1 MPKTDIDYYSYEE
14 SKALVRKLGLKS
26 EDDWRAWLKLGRK
39 DPRIPANPYS
49 FYKKRGE
56 WISMGDWLGTSRV
69 ANQNKKFEDY
79 SVAKGF
85 ARSLNIKTS
94 DDWKNLCVEGKVP
107 DRFPRDPRSTYKNDW
122 ESWGEFLGTGRVASQ
137 NYRYASYAEA
147 QEFYIENKILTKKI
161 HTEAKKNVD
170 WPAQIPKT
178 PWTAYPK
185 EWKGWNNFVKTQPSS
200 HGRGFTSFADAR
212 ARVRKMGIKTQE
224 EFRERAK
231 TDKNWPGDIPKLPW
245 ATYKKSGEWTNLN
258 DFLGTEPTSYNRA
271 WRSFAEARAYVRE
284 LGIQR
289 TVDYQKWAKSRKCPK
304 DIPRS
309 PDAVYA
315 EQWVNWTDWLGN
327 YGVMW
332 KVGTIRA
339 FVKSLLPHLK
349 SFTAAELYV
358 LLQQNGLTE
367 SDGKSKSF
375 IQALKT
381 GRFPTEELEKFVNQK
396 ESLVDKFIEGE
407 INSLEEGINVDAVT
421 ASEGDVDDASFEKA
435 DDSADQAAL
444 PEVNVSEVLSS
455 LDDQVVSSADEEAIE
470 FLVASALAKLWKRA
484 YVALDDAVTQAKSHK
499 GGEYSARVRMAFLS
513 EVERAQTLPVPKG
526 YNFRVN
532 NKLTEPNLMQ
542 RHLAARLM
550 SHKRVGNWSGTG
562 AGKTL
567 SAIYSSRLIDAKLTV
582 ICCPN
587 SVVSGWVN
595 NIKSIFPDSE
605 VQEKTWQPSWSE
617 DGKARYLVLNFE
629 AFQQTDSENNVS
641 QFCSRNQVNL
651 LVVDEIHYA
660 KQRHSENMSKRR
672 QLITA
677 FSSLSSQGSENY
689 YVLGMSATPVINNL
703 HEGKSLIDLVTGINH
718 EDLNVTSPS
727 VFNCMRMHQ
736 KLVTLGI
743 RWMPKYEAN
752 LEVLKEPVD
761 CEDYLDDIRSLG
773 NSGTPLE
780 LEKILTKARL
790 PVIVKH
796 VRRKTLIYTHY
807 ISEIDRILR
816 DALVAEGWS
825 VGFYTG
831 EEKSGLD
838 SFINGDLDVLIG
850 SSAIGTGVDGLQTVC
865 DQLIINV
872 LPWTAAQYEQ
882 LIGRIHR
889 QGQTKE
895 RVSVVIPITE
905 SKVNDAVWSWCASKL
920 KRLEYKKSI
929 ADAVVDGV
937 VPEGHLRT
945 EAQAYKDVMSW
956 LERLDKGQVIT
967 VARSP
972 VYVNLDNVLVSEDD
986 SKEAKKRRLSEFSR
1000 MNANWNNSLSKTTA
1014 DKLSKDDSEWKTYHQ
1029 LYREAREDWPVIP
1042 FEEFIRW
1049 ALDRVDLEI
1058 GDFGCGEALV
1068 AKELKGAHIIH
1079 SFDHV
1084 AVNDSVIAGDMSRVP
1099 LDDCTLDVAL
1109 FSLSLMGKNFT
1120 DYLREA
1126 HRTLRLDGHLHI
1138 WEATSR
1144 FKDIDHFE
1152 KQLQSLGFN
1161 KYQRNIGDKFTH
1173 LHLIKS
1179 GKRVDESVVV
1189 SF

>member
-1 MPKTDIDYYSYEE
+1 MEVHPHKNGDLVLEE
-14 SKALVRKLGLKS
+14 LHCRSKAVITWQCAKNPDHIWEQRVV
-26 EDDWRAWLKLGRK
+26 DRTRMK
-39 DPRIPANPYS
+39 DPSCRKCRSLGAMYPDLSRQWHPTKNNGLEPLDVLPSARRLAWWVCENKHEFQAFISNRVKYPDKCDQCRSLLFRMPEVAAEWHLKKNGDLSPADIFAGSEKKVWWQCAKNPDHEWQSVVYS
-49 FYKKRGE
+49 RLDGGGGCPFCPKVRNVFEDSLEALFPELVPQWHIIKNGDLKPSHVTPGSNKKVWWQCSENHDHVWETQVINRTK
-56 WISMGDWLGTSRV
+56 IGTSCPYCKNRKITPE
-69 ANQNKKFEDY
+69 NSLKFLRPDLAEEWHP
-79 SVAKGF
+79 
-85 ARSLNIKTS
+85 T
-94 DDWKNLCVEGKVP
+94 KNGELTPSEV
-107 DRFPRDPRSTYKNDW
+107 FP
-122 ESWGEFLGTGRVASQ
+122 GG
-137 NYRYASYAEA
+137 
-147 QEFYIENKILTKKI
+147 
-161 HTEAKKNVD
+161 
-170 WPAQIPKT
+170 
-178 PWTAYPK
+178 
-185 EWKGWNNFVKTQPSS
+185 
-200 HGRGFTSFADAR
+200 
-212 ARVRKMGIKTQE
+212 
-224 EFRERAK
+224 
-231 TDKNWPGDIPKLPW
+231 
-245 ATYKKSGEWTNLN
+245 KKSVWWKCKRDSAHEWEAPLH
-258 DFLGTEPTSYNRA
+258 S
-271 WRSFAEARAYVRE
+271 RSGGSGCPFCNM
-284 LGIQR
+284 GW
-289 TVDYQKWAKSRKCPK
+289 TVDS
-304 DIPRS
+304 
-309 PDAVYA
+309 
-315 EQWVNWTDWLGN
+315 
-327 YGVMW
+327 
-332 KVGTIRA
+332 IRI
-339 FVKSLLPHLK
+339 FVKSLLPHLD
-349 SFTAAELYV
+349 SFTPAELYV
-358 LLQQNGLTE
+358 LLQQNGLTA
-367 SDGKSKSF
+367 SLGKSKSF

-381 GRFPTEELEKFVNQK
+381 GRFPAEELEKFVGQR
-396 ESLVDKFIEGE
+396 ESLVDEFIEGE
-407 INSLEEGINVDAVT
+407 INSLEEGVNVDAV
-421 ASEGDVDDASFEKA
+421 AESESDVDETSFEKA
-435 DDSADQAAL
+435 DDSARQAAL
-444 PEVNVSEVLSS
+444 PEVNVNEVLSS
-455 LDDQVVSSADEEAIE
+455 LDSQVVSSADEEAIE

-484 YVALDDAVTQAKSHK
+484 YVALDDAVDQAKAHR
-499 GGEYSARVRMAFLS
+499 GGEYAGKVRDAFLS

-677 FSSLSSQGSENY
+677 FSSLSSQGTENY

-703 HEGKSLIDLVTGINH
+703 HEGKSLIDLVTGIDH
-718 EDLNVTSPS
+718 SDLNVKPPT

-752 LEVLKEPVD
+752 LEVVREHID
-761 CEDYLDDIRSLG
+761 CEDYLEDIRSLG

-956 LERLDKGQVIT
+956 LERLDKGDLAT

-972 VYVNLDNVLVSEDD
+972 VDVNLDNFLVSEDD

-1014 DKLSKDDSEWKTYHQ
+1014 NKLSKDDSEWKIYHQ

-1049 ALDRVDLEI
+1049 AQDRVDLEI

-1068 AKELKGAHIIH
+1068 AKELEGSHIIH

-1084 AVNDSVIAGDMSRVP
+1084 AVNESVIAGDMSRVP

-1120 DYLREA
+1120 DYLCEA

-1144 FKDIDHFE
+1144 FKDIDLFE

-1179 GKRVDESVVV
+1179 GKRIDESVVV